1 LLANE
6 MFDLRQ
12 YVAARRSRL
21 DWLEMEFQLET
32 LYRTFTVQP
41 VNLYS
46 IETGWVH
53 FVDRTANQ
61 TNILSGSFNLN
72 VGLRS
77 LNLYGE
83 RDVHLLVDY
92 LIIVLRRL
100 SRRSL
105 TTSAASSAV

>member
-1 LLANE
+1 

-12 YVAARRSRL
+12 YVAASRSRL

-77 LNLYGE
+77 LNLNRARRTSVG
-83 RDVHLLVDY
+83 RLQDY

-105 TTSAASSAV
+105 TASAGSSAV